1 MNTHRH
7 IFFLQLGSVMKQKHL
22 LLFMIL
28 LFSIGGKGYTQTQ
41 TKEILQDSLNAYVH
55 LQMAKELSKA
65 SAVKASNICAIEAAD
80 AFLKLKKWEEYY
92 QCYYI
97 VTNNAFR
104 FQYYS
109 QANYLFQKAIGKIH
123 TFPEAKQTLGLLYH
137 LQSAIH
143 VPQGK
148 YLEVIQYGEK
158 AIRILE
164 QFENPPNIERAYLN
178 LANAYQRERN
188 DFQKTIQYSNQA
200 IEICLN
206 QPIID
211 SIRIGNLY
219 FLLGNAHKGLKRYEK
234 AITSYKKCEDYRG
247 GIDSQLAYLLSK
259 NYIEK
264 INYELA
270 IKYAKKAIEVSINM
284 KEEEDSDLYL
294 QLALTYHKA
303 GNFKQSFPYYQKAFS
318 LAKQNLQKTNP
329 NYIKIYIYLGDFHK
343 SQNQLNQALQSYQT
357 ALQLLEPNFNSS
369 NIRENPPI
377 AENYTSI
384 WTMEAIKNKATV
396 FMQKFKKDSLQ
407 IDLKSALEC
416 HELVLANINYRRQ
429 RYTNDAAKYYITN
442 YIYPTYAAAVKTAY
456 QLYQLTGEEEYFDK
470 CFQFMEASKASV
482 LKEAV
487 HENTLQHTGS
497 IPKELLEGLEEVKV
511 ELAQA
516 EKEQYDLKQSLEGDS
531 LAVVE
536 LEGEIFELSR
546 KKERLLADLGEYPEF
561 FKLKQEENPL
571 TPAQLRQVLKPEQAI
586 VEYFIGEGE
595 IYTYLLTRDTAV
607 IHQQIKPTDFEK
619 QVGNLQRSLN
629 DWNFVLDSTDR
640 ATELYVESGYQLYQY
655 LLAPVLN
662 HLKAQNQVVIIPDGL
677 LGYVPFETL
686 LSHKPKGAKRFRNY
700 PYLIKDYAFSYAYAS
715 TLWLENQL
723 EGVAETEKGG
733 YTFGGFAPIYP
744 NSISSDYQAD
754 SLMNDGGFNPMFAM
768 NVRGGLSDL
777 VYAREIVDELAGLLN
792 GQKWLA
798 EAATKE
804 NFQKTAANYGVLHLA
819 MHGIV
824 DDQNPLYSHLV
835 FTETE
840 GKEDNRLTAA
850 ELYTMQLN
858 AGLAVLSACNTGVGE
873 LKRGEGI
880 MSLSRAFASA
890 GCPSMVMSLWSVPDK
905 QTGMLMENFYKEL
918 KAGESKDAA
927 LRQAK
932 LTYLDAQDNQ
942 GAHPYLWAGF
952 VVIGDTRSIQFDE
965 GWMDWRWGLVVG
977 LILAAMGF
985 YFFKEKRA

>member
-1 MNTHRH
+1 MNLHRH
-7 IFFLQLGSVMKQKHL
+7 IFFLQLCLRAKQKRL
-22 LLFMIL
+22 LLFLIL
-28 LFSIGGKGYTQTQ
+28 LFFIGGKQYAQNQ
-41 TKEILQDSLNAYVH
+41 IEEISQDSSYAYAY
-55 LQMAKELSKA
+55 LQTAKELSKA
-65 SAVKASNICAIEAAD
+65 SAVEASNTCAIEAAD

-92 QCYYI
+92 QSYYI
-97 VTNNAFR
+97 ITNNAFR

-109 QANYLFQKAIGKIH
+109 QANYLFQKAIEKID

-148 YLEVIQYGEK
+148 YSKVIQYGEK
-158 AIRILE
+158 AINILE
-164 QFENPPNIERAYLN
+164 QFENPPNIERTYLN
-178 LANAYQRERN
+178 LSNAYQRERN
-188 DFQKTIQYSNQA
+188 DFRKTIQYLNRG

-206 QPIID
+206 RSIID

-219 FLLGNAHKGLKRYEK
+219 FLLGNAHKGLKQYKK
-234 AITSYKKCEDYRG
+234 AIKSYKQCEEYRG

-259 NYIEK
+259 TYIEK
-264 INYELA
+264 RNYKQA
-270 IKYAKKAIEVSINM
+270 IEYAKKAIEISIKM
-284 KEEEDSDLYL
+284 EEEEDSDLYL
-294 QLALTYHKA
+294 QLALTYHKI
-303 GNFKQSFPYYQKAFS
+303 GNFRQSFHYYRKA
-318 LAKQNLQKTNP
+318 LLVAEENLQKTNP
-329 NYIKIYIYLGDFHK
+329 NYIKIHIYLGDFHQ
-343 SQNQLNQALQSYQT
+343 SQNQLNKALQSYQT
-357 ALQLLEPNFNSS
+357 ALQLLESNFNSS

-377 AENYTSI
+377 AEKYTSI

-396 FMQKFKKDSLQ
+396 FMQKFEKDSLQ
-407 IDLKSALEC
+407 ADLKSALEC
-416 HELVLANINYRRQ
+416 QELVLANINYRRQ
-429 RYTNDAAKYYITN
+429 RYTNDGAKYYITN
-442 YIYPTYAAAVKTAY
+442 YIYPTYASAVQATY
-456 QLYQLTGEEEYFDK
+456 RLYQLTGEGKYFDK

-487 HENTLQHTGS
+487 HEKTLQHTGS

-511 ELAQA
+511 ELAQI
-516 EKEQYDLKQSLEGDS
+516 EKEKYDVQQLLEGDS
-531 LAVVE
+531 LKVLE
-536 LEGEIFELSR
+536 LEGKIFDLSR
-546 KKERLLADLGEYPEF
+546 KKERLLADLGQHPDF
-561 FKLKQEENPL
+561 FKLKYTEKNL
-571 TPAQLRQVLKPEQAI
+571 TVNQLQQNLTPEQAI
-586 VEYFIGEGE
+586 VEYFIGGDEL
-595 IYTYLLTRDTAV
+595 YTCLVTKDTALL
-607 IHQQIKPTDFEK
+607 HRQTKSTDFEK
-619 QVGNLQRSLN
+619 QVRDLQRSLN
-629 DWNFVLDSTDR
+629 DWRFISDSTDR
-640 ATELYVESGYQLYQY
+640 ATEIYTESGHQLYQD
-655 LLAPVLN
+655 LLSPVLS
-662 HLKAQNQVVIIPDGL
+662 HLKNQNQVVIIPDGI
-677 LGYVPFETL
+677 LGYIPFEVL
-686 LSHKPKGAKRFRNY
+686 LSHKPNGAKRFRNY
-700 PYLIKDYAFSYAYAS
+700 PYLLKNYAVSYAYAS

-723 EGVAETEKGG
+723 ERATGIEQKA

-744 NSISSDYQAD
+744 NSISSDYQMD
-754 SLMNDGGFNPMFAM
+754 SLDSNPLFAM

-777 VYAREIVDELAGLLN
+777 IYARKMVNQLAGLLN

-804 NFQKTAANYGVLHLA
+804 NFQKTAANYGILHLA

-873 LKRGEGI
+873 LKRGEGV

-918 KAGESKDAA
+918 KVGESKDIA

-952 VVIGDTRSIQFDE
+952 VVIGDTSAIQFNE
-965 GWMDWRWGLVVG
+965 RWTDWRWWILG
-977 LILAAMGF
+977 LISAIMSV
-985 YFFKEKRA
+985 YFFKRKLV